1 MYLHFLGDLE
11 ADFIDDV
18 IALQTD
24 YKNEII
30 FQTEL
35 SILLLLEFDAFQT
48 ANPTLFAAVE
58 NALSEADELVL
69 FNAWK
74 ASINDLVAA
83 LGADESVATIASDV
97 VMNLTYPMLVAA
109 QAVDQKIADAALA
122 HMIASDFALLR
133 AQAFADSFEYDY
145 WEEIYWNSADD
156 FVYANESS
164 FEFAKTIAN
173 IDVMIAALKQAKAI
187 VEATS
192 TADAQTLITLLTA
205 LIPQAQ
211 LQEMLGINAFQSA
224 ALVGAINT
232 ALNDET
238 TDMRSFILSLL
249 NYLIDES
256 VLEGLRTVLGAN
268 YSYYTTNYGDDYL
281 SNYEHYSDSYGEY
294 AIAIYVAGHIDAFM
308 TAGNVEILKG
318 FVTTAFTIIKRSE
331 VLAGMNLILADV
343 QEIETNLQQMIDDFI
358 AQARIV
364 KNYNPATLTT
374 EQETA
379 IDDWLGIINDSH
391 KQRNRIL
398 EVVIKPH
405 SFGNAAFFMGLNS
418 FESRFIVK

>member
-1 MYLHFLGDLE
+1 
-11 ADFIDDV
+11 
-18 IALQTD
+18 
-24 YKNEII
+24 
-30 FQTEL
+30 
-35 SILLLLEFDAFQT
+35 
-48 ANPTLFAAVE
+48 
-58 NALSEADELVL
+58 
-69 FNAWK
+69 
-74 ASINDLVAA
+74 
-83 LGADESVATIASDV
+83 
-97 VMNLTYPMLVAA
+97 MNLTYPMLVAA

-256 VLEGLRTVLGAN
+256 VLEGLRTVLGTN
-268 YSYYTTNYGDDYL
+268 FSYYTTNYGDDYL

-331 VLAGMNLILADV
+331 VLSGMNLILADV

-374 EQETA
+374 EQETT
-379 IDDWLGIINDSH
+379 IDDWLGIINDST
-391 KQRNRIL
+391 
-398 EVVIKPH
+398 IK
-405 SFGNAAFFMGLNS
+405 
-418 FESRFIVK
+418 ETEY